1 MTTIKDIAKR
11 AKVSM
16 ATVSRVLNY
25 DPNISVSEQTRKK
38 IFEVAQ
44 ELNYKTLKERS
55 GQTIK
60 SGFRIGLLN
69 WYTDQEELLDP
80 YYLAIRLG
88 IERECYARHI
98 ELVKMY
104 IYEQGNGI
112 NNQVNVDGIIA
123 IGRYQKED
131 LECLSQY
138 TKHIVFVDSS
148 PDEQLYDSV
157 VIDLK
162 QAVFDVLNYLVSLG
176 HEKIAYIGGRNTR
189 NNKQIVDVRELA
201 FIEGLMASHMYD
213 EALVFTGQNLYA
225 EDGYQLM
232 KSIIEQKKVPTAC
245 FVENDSMAIGVLRAL
260 HEAKIKVPDEVSIVG
275 FNDVAITE
283 FLQPPLTTVHV
294 YMEEMGE
301 TAVELMFDRLT
312 NRRLLPRKVTLPTK
326 LIERESCKNLI
337 QK

>member
-11 AKVSM
+11 AKVSI

-25 DPNISVSEQTRKK
+25 DPSISVSEQTRKK

-44 ELNYKTLKERS
+44 ELNYKTLKERA
-55 GQTIK
+55 GQTAK
-60 SGFRIGLLN
+60 SGFRLGLLN

-88 IERECYARHI
+88 IERECYARQI
-98 ELVKMY
+98 ELVKLFVT
-104 IYEQGNGI
+104 EQGNGI
-112 NNQVNVDGIIA
+112 DSQVNLDGIIA

-131 LECLSQY
+131 LDFLSHY
-138 TKHIVFVDSS
+138 SKHIVFVDSS

-162 QAVFDVLNYLVSLG
+162 LAVFDLLNYLVALG
-176 HEKIAYIGGRNTR
+176 HEKIAYIGGRNVR
-189 NNKQIVDVRELA
+189 NHKQIVDVRELA
-201 FIEGLMASHMYD
+201 FVEYLTALHLFD
-213 EALVFTGQNLYA
+213 EKLVFTSQNLYA

-232 KSIIEQKKVPTAC
+232 KSIIEQQLLPTAC

-260 HEAKIKVPDEVSIVG
+260 HEAHIKVPEQISIVG

-312 NRRLLPRKVTLPTK
+312 NRRVLPRKVVLPTK
-326 LIERESCKNLI
+326 LVERHSCRSLK
-337 QK
+337 